1 MKSQTKTGFDDR
13 LVNYEYIHG
22 NQQED
27 FSHLIQAL
35 SPTETDLILDGCGG
49 YMDVSKK
56 ILNQFTSKKP
66 EIYVLD
72 ESSLQLSRAKDKNL
86 LPDDHLVQGDITEIP
101 FPDNTFDKVVV
112 KMGMHEIPLE
122 KQRTAFQECYRVL
135 KPGGKLVIWELALPD
150 DETQKLFQDI
160 IREKDRLCGFDFLVK
175 NRYFQKY
182 SELIDLFN
190 QAGFNSVQEEFPI
203 TSHLS
208 MERRLSEFVSKD
220 RLALLKSKSAI
231 THEDEDS
238 LYQNAHN
245 RLKALCDYIRN
256 RVPEHMKQKIQFKD
270 TGSNI
275 EMVISKVI
283 MSGKK

>member
-1 MKSQTKTGFDDR
+1 MKSHLKTGFDDR

-22 NQQED
+22 NQEED
-27 FSHLIQAL
+27 FFHLIQAL
-35 SPTETDLILDGCGG
+35 DPQKTDVILDGCGG

-56 ILNQFTSKKP
+56 ILNQFQDKKP

-72 ESSLQLSRAKDKNL
+72 ESSLQLSRAQEKQL
-86 LPDDHLVQGDITEIP
+86 VPDNHLIQGDIANMP

-112 KMGMHEIPLE
+112 KMGMHEMPFE
-122 KQRTAFQECYRVL
+122 KQRTAFKECYRVL
-135 KPGGKLVIWELALPD
+135 KLGGKLVIWDLALPD

-182 SELIDLFN
+182 SELMELFN
-190 QAGFNSVQEEFPI
+190 QTGFKETNEEFPI
-203 TSHLS
+203 HSHLS

-220 RLALLKSKSAI
+220 RLAILHSQSKI
-231 THEDEDS
+231 THDDEDQ
-238 LYQNAHN
+238 LYHRAHE
-245 RLKALCDYIRN
+245 RLSALCNYIRK
-256 RVPEHMKQKIQFKD
+256 RIPGHLKEKVQFRD

-275 EMVISKVI
+275 EMVISKTI

>member
-1 MKSQTKTGFDDR
+1 MNKQVKTGFDDR
-13 LVNYEYIHG
+13 IVNYEYIHG

-27 FSHLIQAL
+27 FVQLIKAL
-35 SPTETDLILDGCGG
+35 NPIETDTILDGCGG

-56 ILNQFTSKKP
+56 ILNRFSDKKP
-66 EIYVLD
+66 DIYVLD
-72 ESSLQLSRAKDKNL
+72 ESSLQLSRAKEKQLVPNN
-86 LPDDHLVQGDITEIP
+86 HLIQGDISNIP
-101 FPDNTFDKVVV
+101 FPDNKFDKVVV
-112 KMGMHEIPLE
+112 KMGMHEMPLE

-135 KPGGKLVIWELALPD
+135 KPGGKLVIWDLALPD

-182 SELIDLFN
+182 SELVELFN
-190 QAGFNSVQEEFPI
+190 QAKFTNVLEEFPI
-203 TSHLS
+203 KSHLS
-208 MERRLSEFVSKD
+208 IERRLSEFVSKD
-220 RLALLKSKSAI
+220 RLQILNSKTKI
-231 THEDEDS
+231 TSEEDDV
-238 LYQNAHN
+238 LYHNAHN
-245 RLKALCDYIRN
+245 RLKSLCEYIRN
-256 RVPEHMKQKIQFKD
+256 RVPEHLKQQLQFHD